1 MRKEQVERKGIV
13 AKNIVTYA
21 PYYSEIE
28 SWKLQLTFD
37 GRYCFAGKKTEACL
51 AKYPS

>member
-21 PYYSEIE
+21 PYLKPYYSEIE

-37 GRYCFAGKKTEACL
+37 GRYCFAGKKTEA
-51 AKYPS
+51 